1 MPRLS
6 IVIPPDKDIA
16 LLEATLVSVLENR
29 PDDCQ
34 ITVVLNDVYDDP
46 YDLRGEVRFVQAPVG
61 AGRVTCLNA
70 GIVEGDSPFVH
81 ILACG
86 VEVAPGWADEA
97 LARFDDPGVAAVA
110 PLLLDRDDPDVVVSA
125 GMSYRAGGAV
135 QLLGRQAARAAVSQY
150 PLAVPAPDTR
160 AAFYRRSALD
170 LVGPLQG
177 KVDDRLAALD
187 VAMTLEHVG
196 LRCATEPQCRVY
208 ASASELPRANG
219 FRRALEAE
227 RTFWRWAPRA
237 GWPWSLVA
245 HAAVVAGECC
255 TSFPRPAMLAK
266 LAGRTLGSLCFGI
279 GSHRRNH
286 RRVVQLAEQA
296 QAPRHAPGK
305 PHFQRNRQPES
316 LANV

>member
-6 IVIPPDKDIA
+6 IVIPPDKDTA

-46 YDLRGEVRFVQAPVG
+46 YDLQDEVRFVQAPLG

-70 GIVEGDSPFVH
+70 GIAVSDAPFVH

-97 LARFDDPGVAAVA
+97 MARFDDPRIAAVA
-110 PLLLDRDDPDVVVSA
+110 PLVLDGDDPDVVVSA
-125 GMSYRAGGAV
+125 GMNYRAGGAV
-135 QLLGRQAARAAVSQY
+135 GILGRQAARAAVSRY
-150 PLAVPAPDTR
+150 PLAVLAPDTR

-170 LVGPLQG
+170 LAGPLPG

-187 VAMTLEHVG
+187 MAMTLKHAG
-196 LRCATEPQCRVY
+196 LRCVTAPQCRVY
-208 ASASELPRANG
+208 ASPSETPQANA

-245 HAAVVAGECC
+245 HAGVVAAECR
-255 TSFPRPAMLAK
+255 TSFPRPAMLAQ
-266 LAGRTLGSLCFGI
+266 LAGRTLGSLWFGI
-279 GSHRRNH
+279 GSRRQH
-286 RRVVQLAEQA
+286 YRRIARLAEQA
-296 QAPRHAPGK
+296 QAPRHAPEK
-305 PHFQRNRQPES
+305 PHFQRNRQPKS